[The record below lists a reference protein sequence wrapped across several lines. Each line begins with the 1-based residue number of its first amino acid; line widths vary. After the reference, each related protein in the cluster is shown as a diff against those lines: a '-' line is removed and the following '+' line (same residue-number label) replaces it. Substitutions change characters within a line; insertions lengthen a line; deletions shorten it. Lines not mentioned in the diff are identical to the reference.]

1 MRHLSWCMSV
11 MKTFIF
17 SVPCSLEYQIEA
29 SSAEEAKEILLKKG
43 GYDIQGEIVVD
54 GDDYENATLL

>member
-1 MRHLSWCMSV
+1 

-54 GDDYENATLL
+54 GNDYENATLIEC